1 MSKLN
6 IDRRNCIISK
16 FMEYL
21 EANTLI
27 KMEICEIK

>member
-21 EANTLI
+21 KANALI
-27 KMEICEIK
+27 KLENM